1 MHLRQDRRLR
11 SNGRRAGDPRSLSQ
25 PRTTHRDVSAI
36 LTLPQH
42 DSDAAQ
48 ARCAP
53 HLSGIPAHKRRDSLP
68 SHPTQFERVS
78 LVTGVRAGIPV
89 RRKASQ
95 TPLRG
100 APAWATRATRSA
112 PVAQLDRALPSEGK
126 GHTFES
132 CRVRHIFTNCGCCD
146 PLDVVQSLGAESR
159 SSVKRRS
166 YRASRR
172 QLRLGPAPATTRTHW
187 PPSSPAMTSRHS
199 VGRRR

>member
-132 CRVRHIFTNCGCCD
+132 CRVRHIFTNYGCCD

-159 SSVKRRS
+159 SSVKPPKLPRE
-166 YRASRR
+166 
-172 QLRLGPAPATTRTHW
+172 
-187 PPSSPAMTSRHS
+187 PPSAS
-199 VGRRR
+199 VRPCSCNDSNPLAAILTGND